1 MSRQL
6 SIRCPACEAENEPI
20 DRYCVRCGIPLNH
33 TQDTGEQ
40 NKIICPRCQ
49 RANSPGS
56 FFCYTCGKYF
66 ADSEIAPP
74 TGSVSKEAPKT
85 EAEAGPAPRA
95 RLVMQ
100 GGLEIALTGAPTFV
114 ERGDF
119 EGKLS
124 PDLVMC
130 ISRQHLLI
138 TCDDGSY
145 YLQDYGRDGAG
156 STNHTR
162 LNGDDIYRQ
171 GRQPL
176 KDGDRIELAY
186 QPELTLTFKLEQKS
200 C

>member
-1 MSRQL
+1 MSL
-6 SIRCPACEAENEPI
+6 TSIKCPACEAENEPA
-20 DRYCVRCGIPLNH
+20 DRYCVRCGIQINPPLE
-33 TQDTGEQ
+33 GSAGA
-40 NKIICPRCQ
+40 KIICPRCQ
-49 RANSPGS
+49 RDNPAES

-66 ADSEIAPP
+66 AEIQA
-74 TGSVSKEAPKT
+74 
-85 EAEAGPAPRA
+85 AEAAIPVIPAVKTDAVLVPRA

-100 GGLEIALTGAPTFV
+100 GGLEIVLTGSPTFI

-130 ISRQHLLI
+130 ISRQHILI
-138 TCDDGSY
+138 TYDGGAY
-145 YLQDYGRDGAG
+145 FVQDYGRNGAG

-176 KDGDRIELAY
+176 RNGDRIELAY
-186 QPELTLTFKLEQKS
+186 QPELTLTFKQAEEKS
-200 C
+200 